1 MPSLFQPNKA
11 KPVTPVFN
19 VANLGGGEA
28 EITLYGEVMEES
40 PKDYWSGESMD
51 GVYISVQEFN
61 EKLDEIKDASHIT
74 VHLNSC
80 GGDLFAGLAIH
91 NVLKALPA
99 TITVKVEGIA
109 ASAASVIA
117 CAGDEVVVM
126 PGSIFMVHSAA
137 AFLFGYYNSADL
149 TTMCGQIDAC
159 NKSIVN
165 VYAAKTGRDIAELSE
180 LIEAET
186 WLIGDEIVDA
196 GFADTL
202 DESSTSTT
210 EVDEDGEGIVTNG
223 LHHDVSAF
231 KNMPVSRIA
240 AAMDAT
246 KGKQPTTKQV
256 TTETD
261 VNPAADAHISAAP
274 PQAAEKEGEDMDYES
289 LTLDNLRAERPDL
302 ISEVENAA
310 ATAERER
317 IAAIDGIAASV
328 PADMVEDAKYA
339 NPMDAAQLAL
349 AAMQRDAQTRAAY
362 VADAKEDEDDSGAED
377 VPAAP
382 EPSEEEDDE
391 AKAKAEVADAIA
403 YVKKIGA

>member
-1 MPSLFQPNKA
+1 MPRLFQPNKA

-149 TTMCGQIDAC
+149 TTMCSQIDAC

-180 LIEAET
+180 LVEAET

-231 KNMPVSRIA
+231 HNLPTARIA
-240 AAMDAT
+240 AAMKA
-246 KGKQPTTKQV
+246 GKPGTDKV
-256 TTETD
+256 TTE
-261 VNPAADAHISAAP
+261 VEGNKPAATDAHISAAP

-302 ISEVENAA
+302 IREVENAA

-349 AAMQRDAQTRAAY
+349 AAMQRDAQARAAY
-362 VADAKEDEDDSGAED
+362 VADAKEDDDESGAED

-382 EPSEEEDDE
+382 EPSEEEDE
-391 AKAKAEVADAIA
+391 KAEAQASVNEAIA

>member
-1 MPSLFQPNKA
+1 M
-11 KPVTPVFN
+11 
-19 VANLGGGEA
+19 
-28 EITLYGEVMEES
+28 
-40 PKDYWSGESMD
+40 
-51 GVYISVQEFN
+51 
-61 EKLDEIKDASHIT
+61 
-74 VHLNSC
+74 
-80 GGDLFAGLAIH
+80 
-91 NVLKALPA
+91 
-99 TITVKVEGIA
+99 
-109 ASAASVIA
+109 
-117 CAGDEVVVM
+117 
-126 PGSIFMVHSAA
+126 
-137 AFLFGYYNSADL
+137 
-149 TTMCGQIDAC
+149 
-159 NKSIVN
+159 
-165 VYAAKTGRDIAELSE
+165 
-180 LIEAET
+180 
-186 WLIGDEIVDA
+186 DA

-231 KNMPVSRIA
+231 KNMPTARIA
-240 AAMDAT
+240 AAMKAGRPDT
-246 KGKQPTTKQV
+246 DKV
-256 TTETD
+256 TTE
-261 VNPAADAHISAAP
+261 VEGNKPAATDAHISAAP
-274 PQAAEKEGEDMDYES
+274 PLAAEKEGEDMDYES
-289 LTLDNLRAERPDL
+289 LTLDSLRAERPDL
-302 ISEVENAA
+302 IREVENAA

-349 AAMQRDAQTRAAY
+349 AAMQRDAQARAAY